1 MSGQAQEPAGG
12 QAYDNA
18 VYRMN
23 HPEYEDN
30 DATFDSVLAEELGS
44 AS

>member
-1 MSGQAQEPAGG
+1 MSAPEPAGG

-23 HPEYEDN
+23 HPEHEEP
-30 DATFDSVLAEELGS
+30 DATFDSVLAEELGN